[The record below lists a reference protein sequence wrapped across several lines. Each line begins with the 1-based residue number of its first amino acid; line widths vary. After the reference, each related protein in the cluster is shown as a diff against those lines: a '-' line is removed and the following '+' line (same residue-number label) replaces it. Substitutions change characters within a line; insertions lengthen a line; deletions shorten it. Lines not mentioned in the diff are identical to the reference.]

1 MRVMPTVK
9 FGDRFGI
16 AFSGFG
22 LDQHTLLEMCL
33 ELALQR
39 DEKRGAIVTVPIG
52 EAAWYDLGVVDLNL
66 HLRVARQRGMPRFEQ
81 QVAVESKSGRHHPIQ
96 LEFQFLVVVG
106 CVHGCPRFARLNLA
120 HSEYDLGPFV
130 EMLGQC
136 RFESLAAATSIQ
148 LLVRFTPKSCRE
160 SRRPARPLCSQGFL
174 SIHCLR
180 PSRSADE
187 RRLERR
193 SIPRL
198 RENRV
203 VFRVEMTPT
212 RHRPRKT
219 APCLPYW
226 VSISDK
232 DL

>member
-22 LDQHTLLEMCL
+22 LDQRTLLEMCL

-39 DEKRGAIVTVPIG
+39 DEERGAIVTVPIG

-66 HLRVARQRGMPRFEQ
+66 HLRVARQRGIHRFEQ

-106 CVHGCPRFARLNLA
+106 CVHGCPRFAWLNLA

-130 EMLGQC
+130 EMLGHKRPFAQRSWYITNASTYPSVGC
-136 RFESLAAATSIQ
+136 RNASG
-148 LLVRFTPKSCRE
+148 K
-160 SRRPARPLCSQGFL
+160 RPT
-174 SIHCLR
+174 I
-180 PSRSADE
+180 
-187 RRLERR
+187 
-193 SIPRL
+193 
-198 RENRV
+198 
-203 VFRVEMTPT
+203 
-212 RHRPRKT
+212 
-219 APCLPYW
+219 
-226 VSISDK
+226 
-232 DL
+232 